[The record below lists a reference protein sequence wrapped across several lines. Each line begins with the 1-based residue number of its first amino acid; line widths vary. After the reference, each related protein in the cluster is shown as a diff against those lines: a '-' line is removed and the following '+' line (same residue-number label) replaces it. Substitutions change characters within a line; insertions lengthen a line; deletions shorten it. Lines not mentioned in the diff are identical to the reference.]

1 MKQLQNMR
9 CHLRTV
15 FMLIA
20 GLGNHEQAIFRT
32 VEG

>member
-1 MKQLQNMR
+1 MKQLRNKR
-9 CHLRTV
+9 RHLRTV
-15 FMLIA
+15 FMRVA